1 MATETC
7 RICNTE
13 MESGKGRFRTEEGI
27 ICLDCVKK
35 LGKLE
40 WRREDAQAKEYASSL
55 AKKALHEA
63 EEQAYREAQTAIGR
77 VLFPLSGP
85 RRELSRGTLKKII
98 AVLDIKDPDERTLR
112 INNLVKAASPK
123 IEAAVREGKSKE
135 ANTNDAD
142 DRTGLSVVGGQG

>member
-1 MATETC
+1 METC
-7 RICNTE
+7 RKCNTE
-13 MESGKGRFRTEEGI
+13 IENGKGRFRTEEGI

-98 AVLDIKDPDERTLR
+98 AALKIKDVDERALR
-112 INNLVKAASPK
+112 INNLIKAASPK
-123 IEAAVREGKSKE
+123 IEAATREARKAKT
-135 ANTNDAD
+135 NTDDTRDDA
-142 DRTGLSVVGGQG
+142 GLAIVQGGQG